1 MKFLII
7 DSHKGNRSTP
17 QNLHWLNASKIQ
29 AHLVSV
35 GHSVDL
41 IWSYPDV
48 NDTIH
53 TGYDAI
59 IFNHA
64 SRYSYISDE
73 WLVQNPQA
81 KLYYTLNDYNLGEPV
96 LLWSWV
102 KKHGIK
108 YDVIANHQADAS
120 KVVTKYVDK
129 WNIVNMNSLIT
140 ETTSQV
146 KSHSFFSYEKS
157 KCIYYGTFRRDRTK
171 YFQKYLTGNI
181 IISTHSKNRSKF
193 ESIGI
198 TGPFS
203 DRIDWNDGDL
213 GNYKTLLY
221 IEDETTHVDYSCLA
235 NRFYEAINYDVFPLF
250 DSNCINTIRM
260 SGYDIPDYAI
270 VDSPRDV
277 EYITNH
283 LPSSH
288 EDYLLSWRNRAIQER
303 DEALDNI
310 TKLVTS

>member
-1 MKFLII
+1 MKLLII